1 VRDAYGAV
9 VAEDGAPLAAFV
21 ADAVRPEVDDGGRL
35 RARALLELQRASLR
49 TFTSCAWFFDEV
61 DRLEVRQVLRYAA
74 RAIELSG
81 RAARLTPDV
90 VGWLGAA
97 TSGAPGAPTAADV
110 FVREAIPHHEAAWR
124 VAAGA
129 MAVAA
134 HAASASPAA
143 SPHTRVGA
151 YDVETAPRH
160 LDEGGGWQVQV
171 QHRRTGAVT
180 TLAGTLRGAPPA
192 LVAVL
197 APVGAPLGAERE
209 VPLHDFPEALARQLL
224 APHTLDDEA
233 LLAPVA
239 G

>member
-1 VRDAYGAV
+1 
-9 VAEDGAPLAAFV
+9 
-21 ADAVRPEVDDGGRL
+21 
-35 RARALLELQRASLR
+35 
-49 TFTSCAWFFDEV
+49 
-61 DRLEVRQVLRYAA
+61 
-74 RAIELSG
+74 
-81 RAARLTPDV
+81 
-90 VGWLGAA
+90 
-97 TSGAPGAPTAADV
+97 
-110 FVREAIPHHEAAWR
+110 
-124 VAAGA
+124 